1 MCGFIMDKLDFK
13 KNYIQEVLFRVDF
26 RIIPELI
33 ENGVPDK
40 FVNIVKD
47 EFMVFDE
54 NTSEPN
60 LWAYFNENYAKRIEL
75 TASSLVLSYDG
86 DYYNTHIDILNDI
99 EMIIAILEEYG
110 VNTVNR
116 MGLRYI
122 NEINPD
128 KPIENWDDWIN
139 PKLHNFNAIDANL
152 MLMRSLT
159 QSQFRVGEYI
169 LNFTYG
175 QFNSNYPNTDI
186 ENDFV
191 LDYDVYTSSLTEISF
206 IKGKFA
212 ELHKIIISLF
222 KQSIGNDLF
231 KDLQEG

>member
-1 MCGFIMDKLDFK
+1 MCGFIMDKLNFK

-33 ENGVPDK
+33 EIGVPDK
-40 FVNIVKD
+40 FVDIIKD
-47 EFMVFDE
+47 DFMVFDE
-54 NTSEPN
+54 NISEPN
-60 LWAYFNENYAKRIEL
+60 LWAYFDENYKKRIEL
-75 TASSLVLSYDG
+75 TASSIVLSYDG
-86 DYYNTHIDILNDI
+86 DYYDTHFDILNDI
-99 EMIIAILEEYG
+99 GKIISILESYG

-116 MGLRYI
+116 IGLRYV
-122 NEINPD
+122 NEIKPD
-128 KPIENWDDWIN
+128 KTIEDWNNWIN
-139 PKLHNFNAIDANL
+139 PKLHNFNAIDSNL

-159 QSQFRVGEYI
+159 QSQYRVGEYI

-186 ENDFV
+186 GNDFI

-206 IKGKFA
+206 IEEKFD
-212 ELHKIIISLF
+212 ELHSIIISLF
-222 KQSIGNDLF
+222 KESIGEDLF

>member
-1 MCGFIMDKLDFK
+1 MCGFIMDKLNFK

-33 ENGVPDK
+33 EIGVPDK
-40 FVNIVKD
+40 FVDIIKD
-47 EFMVFDE
+47 DFMVFDE
-54 NTSEPN
+54 NISEPN
-60 LWAYFNENYAKRIEL
+60 LWAYFDENYKKRIEL
-75 TASSLVLSYDG
+75 TASSIVLSYDG
-86 DYYNTHIDILNDI
+86 DYYDTHFDILNDI
-99 EMIIAILEEYG
+99 GKIISILESYG

-116 MGLRYI
+116 MGLRYV
-122 NEINPD
+122 NEIKPD
-128 KPIENWDDWIN
+128 KTIDDWNNWIN
-139 PKLHNFNAIDANL
+139 PKLHNFNAIDSNL

-159 QSQFRVGEYI
+159 QSQYRVGEYI

-186 ENDFV
+186 GNDFI

-206 IKGKFA
+206 IEEKFD
-212 ELHKIIISLF
+212 ELHSIIISLF
-222 KQSIGNDLF
+222 RESIGEDLF